1 MTEGLKRITTRVMI
15 SALEK
20 DGFYLHH
27 QVCSHQT
34 YKKAGTPYRVT
45 ISYHHSSDTIP
56 PGTLH
61 RIIKQINWTED
72 DLRRLELIK

>member
-1 MTEGLKRITTRVMI
+1 MTKGLKRITTRVII

-27 QVCSHQT
+27 QIGSHRT

-45 ISYHHSSDTIP
+45 LSYHHSSDILP
-56 PGTLH
+56 PGTLR
-61 RIIKQINWTED
+61 RIIKQAGWTED
-72 DLRRLELIK
+72 DLRRLKLKK